1 MNTVPDFFV
10 SLHRPYHQ
18 PLKAT
23 RWVCRFLESRNTKVK
38 SSELNI
44 RFYLYLINFLSKSYS
59 EKEPESYLGL
69 PSKIAVDKVN
79 DFISGKTQKEQISS
93 IQKALSKSSREGIEK
108 QIFST
113 YKAASYYVNLAKD
126 KLGLIDSK
134 NNLSNYGKELLGI
147 RSGVGLFEYTRN
159 EKVFYLKRLLK
170 TDFVPFVSLCLFNRL
185 AIRYKIKDSR
195 ELADLN
201 FDFLDKYCN
210 IRHFNY
216 TNISL
221 ENYNTVRNYW
231 IEKLGVLSKSR
242 ILKKS
247 VIKLIKDDSE
257 LSNWYDELLENF
269 NSYEQLYFKDQK
281 AYLAKKEKFELRY
294 SECIEEGKVDL
305 GFVNLFDIKE
315 VIKMSHENFE
325 SFLNKYYEQ
334 EKGRKHIFF
343 NNIVNSVDRRRRFN
357 VRNVPVLKV
366 KIK

>member
-1 MNTVPDFFV
+1 MNSIPDFFI

-23 RWVCRFLESRNTKVK
+23 RWVCRFLESRNTKIK

-44 RFYLYLINFLSKSYS
+44 RFYLYLINFLNKSYS
-59 EKEPESYLGL
+59 DNEPESYLGL
-69 PSKIAVDKVN
+69 PSKTAIDKVN
-79 DFISGKTQKEQISS
+79 EFVSGKTQKQQIKD
-93 IQKALSKSSREGIEK
+93 IQDALGKSTREGIEK

-126 KLGLIDSK
+126 KLGLIDQK
-134 NNLSNYGKELLGI
+134 NNLSIYGKELLEI
-147 RSGVGLFEYTRN
+147 RSGTGLFEYTRN
-159 EKVFYLKRLLK
+159 EKKFYLKRLLK

-185 AIRYKIKDSR
+185 AVRYKIKDSR

-201 FDFLDKYCN
+201 FDFLDKFCN

-231 IEKLGVLSKSR
+231 IDKLDALGKSR
-242 ILKKS
+242 MLKKS
-247 VIKLIKDDSE
+247 VIKLIEDDLE
-257 LSNWYDELLENF
+257 LSNWYDKLLEDF
-269 NSYEQLYFKDQK
+269 RSYEQIYFKDQK
-281 AYLAKKEKFELRY
+281 TYLTKKVKFETRY
-294 SECIEEGKVDL
+294 SECIDEGKVDL

-315 VIKMSHENFE
+315 TLKMSHENFE
-325 SFLNKYYEQ
+325 IFLNKYYEQ
-334 EKGRKHIFF
+334 EKGRRHIFF
-343 NNIVNSVDRRRRFN
+343 NNIVNSVDRRKRFY